1 MPLPESTQTNDEEN
15 ISEDNISIDP
25 LQDELDNLKKTCEE
39 LDHKYKLALADYQ
52 NLLRQTAKDKSDI
65 IRYGNEKLLN
75 ELLPVYDFLKI
86 SLAHSAEGDQLAS
99 GLKYVLQEF
108 KKVLTN
114 ASVEEIVTKD
124 QVFDFNTMEAVER
137 VETEDE
143 AQNDKVAKE
152 LQAGYMIYDKV
163 VRPARVA
170 VYKFNNK
177 EEKEE
182 V

>member
-1 MPLPESTQTNDEEN
+1 MKKSAKHKQQDDNQVEAEVVESTA
-15 ISEDNISIDP
+15 IDY
-25 LQDELDNLKKTCEE
+25 QE
-39 LDHKYKLALADYQ
+39 KYQRALADYQ

-124 QVFDFNTMEAVER
+124 QVFDFNTMEAVET

-152 LQAGYMIYDKV
+152 LQSGYMIYDKV

-170 VYKFNNK
+170 VYKFDSKDKK
-177 EEKEE
+177 EEI
-182 V
+182 

>member
-1 MPLPESTQTNDEEN
+1 MKKSTDHEEQA
-15 ISEDNISIDP
+15 DNQVEQI
-25 LQDELDNLKKTCEE
+25 ELEVVEGSVVDYQE
-39 LDHKYKLALADYQ
+39 KYQRALADYQ
-52 NLLRQTAKDKSDI
+52 NLLRQAAKDKVDI

-86 SLAHSAEGDQLAS
+86 SLAHSADNGPLAS

-114 ASVEEIVTKD
+114 ASVEEIVTSK
-124 QVFDFNTMEAVER
+124 QPFDFKTMEAVET

-143 AQNDKVAKE
+143 AQNDQVAKE
-152 LQAGYMIYDKV
+152 LQSGYTIFDKV

-170 VYKFNNK
+170 VYKYINK
-177 EEKEE
+177 EDKK
-182 V
+182 

>member
-1 MPLPESTQTNDEEN
+1 MKKSANHKEQ
-15 ISEDNISIDP
+15 EDNQMEAEIVENTAIDY
-25 LQDELDNLKKTCEE
+25 QE
-39 LDHKYKLALADYQ
+39 KYQRALADYQ

-86 SLAHSAEGDQLAS
+86 SLAHSAENDPLAS

-124 QVFDFNTMEAVER
+124 QMFDFNAMEAVET

-143 AQNDKVAKE
+143 TKNDKVAKE
-152 LQAGYMIYDKV
+152 LQSGYMIYDKV

-170 VYKFNNK
+170 VYKLINQDSEAKN
-177 EEKEE
+177 
-182 V
+182 

>member
-1 MPLPESTQTNDEEN
+1 MKKSAKHKEQ
-15 ISEDNISIDP
+15 EDNQVEAEIVENTAIDY
-25 LQDELDNLKKTCEE
+25 QE
-39 LDHKYKLALADYQ
+39 KYQRALADYQ

-86 SLAHSAEGDQLAS
+86 SLAHSAENDPLAS

-124 QVFDFNTMEAVER
+124 QMFDFNAMEAVET

-143 AQNDKVAKE
+143 TKNDKVAKE
-152 LQAGYMIYDKV
+152 LQSGYMIYDKV

-170 VYKFNNK
+170 VYKLINQDSEAKN
-177 EEKEE
+177 
-182 V
+182 

>member
-1 MPLPESTQTNDEEN
+1 MKKSANHKEQ
-15 ISEDNISIDP
+15 EDNQMEAEIVENTAIDY
-25 LQDELDNLKKTCEE
+25 QE
-39 LDHKYKLALADYQ
+39 KYQRALADYQ

-86 SLAHSAEGDQLAS
+86 SLAHSAENDPLAS

-124 QVFDFNTMEAVER
+124 QMFDFNAMEAVET

-143 AQNDKVAKE
+143 TKNDKVAKE
-152 LQAGYMIYDKV
+152 LQSGYMIYDKV

-170 VYKFNNK
+170 VYKLINQDS
-177 EEKEE
+177 E
-182 V
+182 VKN

>member
-1 MPLPESTQTNDEEN
+1 MKKSANHKEQ
-15 ISEDNISIDP
+15 EDNQVEAEIVENTAIDY
-25 LQDELDNLKKTCEE
+25 QE
-39 LDHKYKLALADYQ
+39 KYQRALADYQ

-86 SLAHSAEGDQLAS
+86 SLAHSAENDPLAS

-124 QVFDFNTMEAVER
+124 QMFDFNAMEAVET

-143 AQNDKVAKE
+143 TKNDKVAKE
-152 LQAGYMIYDKV
+152 LQSGYMIYDKV

-170 VYKFNNK
+170 VYKLINQDS
-177 EEKEE
+177 E
-182 V
+182 VKN

>member
-1 MPLPESTQTNDEEN
+1 MKKSANHKEQ
-15 ISEDNISIDP
+15 EDNQMEAEIVENTAIDY
-25 LQDELDNLKKTCEE
+25 QE
-39 LDHKYKLALADYQ
+39 KYQRALADYQ

-86 SLAHSAEGDQLAS
+86 SLAHSAENDPLAS

-124 QVFDFNTMEAVER
+124 QMFDFNAMEAVET

-143 AQNDKVAKE
+143 TKNDRVAKE
-152 LQAGYMIYDKV
+152 LQSGYMIYDKV

-170 VYKFNNK
+170 VYKLINQDSEAKN
-177 EEKEE
+177 
-182 V
+182 

>member
-1 MPLPESTQTNDEEN
+1 MKKSAKHKEQDDNQVETEVVESTA
-15 ISEDNISIDP
+15 IDY
-25 LQDELDNLKKTCEE
+25 QE
-39 LDHKYKLALADYQ
+39 KYQRALADYQ

-170 VYKFNNK
+170 VYKFNSQDKK
-177 EEKEE
+177 EEI
-182 V
+182 

>member
-1 MPLPESTQTNDEEN
+1 MKKSANHKEQ
-15 ISEDNISIDP
+15 EDNQVEAEIVENTAIDY
-25 LQDELDNLKKTCEE
+25 QE
-39 LDHKYKLALADYQ
+39 KYQRALADYQ

-86 SLAHSAEGDQLAS
+86 SLAHSAENDPLAS

-124 QVFDFNTMEAVER
+124 QMFDFNAMEAVET

-143 AQNDKVAKE
+143 TQNDKVAKE
-152 LQAGYMIYDKV
+152 LQSGYMIYDKV

-170 VYKFNNK
+170 VYKLINQDSEAKN
-177 EEKEE
+177 
-182 V
+182 

>member
-1 MPLPESTQTNDEEN
+1 MKKSANHKEQ
-15 ISEDNISIDP
+15 EDNQVEAEIVENTAIDY
-25 LQDELDNLKKTCEE
+25 QE
-39 LDHKYKLALADYQ
+39 KYQRALADYQ

-86 SLAHSAEGDQLAS
+86 SLAHSAENDPLAS

-124 QVFDFNTMEAVER
+124 QMFDFNAMEAVET

-143 AQNDKVAKE
+143 TKNDKVAKE
-152 LQAGYMIYDKV
+152 LQSGYMIYDKV

-170 VYKFNNK
+170 VYKLINQDSEAKN
-177 EEKEE
+177 
-182 V
+182 

>member
-1 MPLPESTQTNDEEN
+1 MKKSANHKEQ
-15 ISEDNISIDP
+15 EDNQVEAEIVENTAIDY
-25 LQDELDNLKKTCEE
+25 QE
-39 LDHKYKLALADYQ
+39 KYQRALADYQ

-86 SLAHSAEGDQLAS
+86 SLAHSAENDPLAS

-124 QVFDFNTMEAVER
+124 QMFDFNAMEAVET

-143 AQNDKVAKE
+143 TKNDRVAKE
-152 LQAGYMIYDKV
+152 LQSGYMIYDKV

-170 VYKFNNK
+170 VYKLINQDSEAKN
-177 EEKEE
+177 
-182 V
+182 

>member
-1 MPLPESTQTNDEEN
+1 MKKSANHKEQ
-15 ISEDNISIDP
+15 EDNQVEAEIVENTAIDY
-25 LQDELDNLKKTCEE
+25 QE
-39 LDHKYKLALADYQ
+39 KYQRALADYQ

-75 ELLPVYDFLKI
+75 ELLPVYDSLKI
-86 SLAHSAEGDQLAS
+86 YLAHSAENDPLAS

-124 QVFDFNTMEAVER
+124 QMFDFNAMEAVET

-143 AQNDKVAKE
+143 TKNDKVAKE
-152 LQAGYMIYDKV
+152 LQSGYMIYDKV

-170 VYKFNNK
+170 VYKLINQDSEAKN
-177 EEKEE
+177 
-182 V
+182 

>member
-1 MPLPESTQTNDEEN
+1 MKKSANHKEQ
-15 ISEDNISIDP
+15 EDNQVEAEIVENTAIDY
-25 LQDELDNLKKTCEE
+25 QE
-39 LDHKYKLALADYQ
+39 KYQRALADYQ

-86 SLAHSAEGDQLAS
+86 SLAHSADNDPLAS

-114 ASVEEIVTKD
+114 ASVEEILALD
-124 QVFDFNTMEAVER
+124 QPFDFKTMEAVET

-143 AQNDKVAKE
+143 KQNDKVAKE
-152 LQAGYMIYDKV
+152 LQSGYTIFDKV

-170 VYKFNNK
+170 VYKYINK
-177 EEKEE
+177 
-182 V
+182 

>member
-1 MPLPESTQTNDEEN
+1 MKKSANHKEQ
-15 ISEDNISIDP
+15 EDNQEAEIVEATAIDY
-25 LQDELDNLKKTCEE
+25 QD
-39 LDHKYKLALADYQ
+39 KYQRALADYQ
-52 NLLRQTAKDKSDI
+52 NLLRQTAKDKSDL

-86 SLAHSAEGDQLAS
+86 SLAHSTENDPLAS

-114 ASVEEIVTKD
+114 ASVEEIVTTD
-124 QVFDFNTMEAVER
+124 QHFDFKTMEAVET

-152 LQAGYMIYDKV
+152 LQSGYTIFDKV

-170 VYKFNNK
+170 VYKYINK
-177 EEKEE
+177 
-182 V
+182 